1 MSDKKKCFIIT
12 PIGDDNT
19 DIRRAAE
26 GVIDAVIEPL
36 LNDLGFEVSVAHRM
50 YGTGSI
56 TKQLLSRIL
65 NDDLVIANLTGL
77 NPNVMYEL
85 AVRHSVRKP
94 LIQICEKGTKLP
106 FDINEE
112 RTLFFTNDMA
122 GVVEVKEN
130 FKFMVEEAMEDKEP
144 DNPVYR
150 ATEEHMILKAVEK
163 QDPEKF
169 NLLKRMD
176 EIEDNIISA
185 VVKRLTTTNILEEPK
200 HVLRPN
206 NENWLFTFHSESDS
220 FDLDNLVSKILE
232 EPSLKGQVKFRGGH
246 VNNGRLYLD
255 IAIRSGKIPLT
266 RIAETIEQIS
276 ENKLRIINIEKER
289 K

>member
-19 DIRRAAE
+19 EIRRAAE
-26 GVIDAVIEPL
+26 GVIDAVIQPI

-50 YGTGSI
+50 YSTGSI
-56 TKQLLSRIL
+56 TRQLLSRIL
-65 NDDLVIANLTGL
+65 NDELVIANLTGL

-94 LIQICEKGTKLP
+94 LIQICEKGTRLP
-106 FDINEE
+106 FDITEE

-122 GVVEVKEN
+122 GVVEIREN
-130 FKFMVEEAMEDKEP
+130 FKFMVEEAMRDIEP

-150 ATEEHMILKAVEK
+150 ATEETMILKAVEK

-176 EIEDNIISA
+176 EIEENIISS
-185 VVKRLTTTNILEEPK
+185 VLKKLQYSNPREETK
-200 HVLRPN
+200 TISRPN
-206 NENWLFTFHSESDS
+206 TARWMIS
-220 FDLDNLVSKILE
+220 F
-232 EPSLKGQVKFRGGH
+232 
-246 VNNGRLYLD
+246 
-255 IAIRSGKIPLT
+255 
-266 RIAETIEQIS
+266 IAETDKVNFNELI
-276 ENKLRIINIEKER
+276 KKVIINNPSTGIRIRRVEEIDNIYNLEIIVKDSDVPPRQFIQDLIDTSDVELQVVSMEKIN
-289 K
+289 